1 MTPVRAGL
9 IACPLAALVL
19 PLPESVVLLA
29 VALVAVVLAMSLIWT
44 PAMALLSDNAEAA
57 GLDFAF
63 ASALVSLAWAGGQV
77 IGGSAFSGFAD
88 ATTDAS
94 SYGLIAAL
102 FAATLAS
109 VLASPRLRS
118 A

>member
-1 MTPVRAGL
+1 
-9 IACPLAALVL
+9 
-19 PLPESVVLLA
+19 
-29 VALVAVVLAMSLIWT
+29 
-44 PAMALLSDNAEAA
+44 
-57 GLDFAF
+57 
-63 ASALVSLAWAGGQV
+63 V

-88 ATTDAS
+88 ATTDAA